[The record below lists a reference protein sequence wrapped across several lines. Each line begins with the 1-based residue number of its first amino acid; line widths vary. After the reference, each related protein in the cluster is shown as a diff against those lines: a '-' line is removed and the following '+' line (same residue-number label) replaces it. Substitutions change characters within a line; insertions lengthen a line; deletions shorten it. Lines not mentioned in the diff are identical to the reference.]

1 MQGERDIRLE
11 TGDLRQETRDA
22 KQEIAASSSK
32 SNASS
37 PKSPFKVLFIGDVIG
52 RPGRVT
58 VGKILPE
65 LKEKYRPQLVIA
77 NGENLAGGLGLTQGT
92 AEELFSYGVDLL
104 TTGNHIWDKKESLE
118 YIDQEQRVL
127 RPANY
132 PQGAPGRGYTVVELG
147 GSPPAAVLNLL
158 GRVFMTPLDN
168 PFTAANRI
176 ISELRD
182 EANIIILDFHAEATS
197 EKIAMGWYLDG
208 QVSAVI
214 GTHTHVQSADERIL
228 PNHTAYITDVGMT
241 GPIDSVIGM
250 DKDIVIRKFLTQ
262 MPARFEVPRGDVM
275 VCAVIVD
282 IDPLTGRAMSIER
295 LQRVVE
301 R

>member
-1 MQGERDIRLE
+1 MSKVSEQTIDLKQE
-11 TGDLRQETRDA
+11 TSDTRQEMTAPDPRS
-22 KQEIAASSSK
+22 QVSSLK
-32 SNASS
+32 SS
-37 PKSPFKVLFIGDVIG
+37 FKVLFIGDVIG

-58 VGKILPE
+58 VGNILPE
-65 LKEKYRPQLVIA
+65 LKEQYRPQLIIA

-92 AEELFSYGVDLL
+92 AEELFAYGVDLL

-118 YIDQEQRVL
+118 YIDQEEKVL

-132 PQGAPGRGYTVVELG
+132 PQGVPGRGYTVVESE
-147 GSPPAAVLNLL
+147 GSPPAAVLNLS
-158 GRVFMTPLDN
+158 GRVFMAPLDD
-168 PFTAANRI
+168 PFVAANRI
-176 ISELRD
+176 ISKLSKETS
-182 EANIIILDFHAEATS
+182 IIILDFHAEATA

-214 GTHTHVQSADERIL
+214 GTHTHVQTADERIL
-228 PNHTAYITDVGMT
+228 PDHTAYITDVGMT

-250 DKDIVIRKFLTQ
+250 DKDTVIQKFLTQ
-262 MPARFEVPRGDVM
+262 MPARFEVPKGDVV

-282 IDPLTGRAMSIER
+282 IEPIAGGAISIER
-295 LQRVVE
+295 FQRVVT

>member
-1 MQGERDIRLE
+1 M
-11 TGDLRQETRDA
+11 
-22 KQEIAASSSK
+22 
-32 SNASS
+32 
-37 PKSPFKVLFIGDVIG
+37 
-52 RPGRVT
+52 
-58 VGKILPE
+58 
-65 LKEKYRPQLVIA
+65 
-77 NGENLAGGLGLTQGT
+77 GLTQGT